1 MRFDGLNFLI
11 VHHHFVKFSSHRP
24 CGSSDTIAK
33 KVNVTLQDYVTT
45 RLYGKK
51 LLTVYLHPVTKLI
64 AIEIVLVDIC
74 FLVCQVILQV
84 ILQDHVVIWSC
95 DFMDRGHSRQFT
107 NLSSFV
113 VISIAV
119 VEVRYF

>member
-1 MRFDGLNFLI
+1 MWSRIERVVRLDGLNFFI

-64 AIEIVLVDIC
+64 AIEIVLVDIY
-74 FLVCQVILQV
+74 FFSLPSDITSD
-84 ILQDHVVIWSC
+84 ITRP
-95 DFMDRGHSRQFT
+95 RGYMVMW
-107 NLSSFV
+107 L
-113 VISIAV
+113 
-119 VEVRYF
+119 YG